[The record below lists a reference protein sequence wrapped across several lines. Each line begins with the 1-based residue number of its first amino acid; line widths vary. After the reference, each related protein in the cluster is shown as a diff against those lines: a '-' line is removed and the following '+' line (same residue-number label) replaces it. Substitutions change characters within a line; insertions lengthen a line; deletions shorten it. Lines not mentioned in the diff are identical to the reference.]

1 MTKWAKSLI
10 RLSTY
15 EVETLQKRLAEVV
28 TRRTHIEMKIATL
41 DAQYELECVNAA
53 SDPAMGHNLTAYKA
67 GHRLRR
73 EGHQSELDLIVQ
85 EEEGVRDQLSYAF
98 EDLKKFDI
106 PTLLLHGEDDQIVPV
121 KDSAKKA
128 ARLIRDVE
136 AIYYPNAPHGITATH
151 IDQVNA
157 DLLAFLKKGQE
168 GVKAA

>member
-73 EGHQSELDLIVQ
+73 EGHQAELDLIVQ

-98 EDLKKFDI
+98 EDLKKFEHVAEMSQ
-106 PTLLLHGEDDQIVPV
+106 LRRVAAE
-121 KDSAKKA
+121 KKIENA
-128 ARLIRDVE
+128 AMDEVALRLSRVQ
-136 AIYYPNAPHGITATH
+136 A
-151 IDQVNA
+151 
-157 DLLAFLKKGQE
+157 
-168 GVKAA
+168 